1 MRLNQ
6 RMNYAN
12 ALRSGASTSSS
23 GAASPPVGATA
34 KSACRHVQPGAR
46 QESRTP
52 KETQATRLLFS
63 SLRASQPESK
73 SFPTPARKESL
84 DRAFSL
90 ASASQSEGVLH
101 RVQRW
106 EGSRLEM
113 QALDGALRLP
123 LAKRARQALYD
134 LQPGMQPASLSN
146 GPVVYIDGETTGL
159 GGASNRFCVI
169 GIVYASAQAW
179 ICEQWVLA
187 KLSYEEDFFRA
198 ITKRLDALDPCA
210 IVSFNGASFDLPLFR
225 KRLAAQKDSQLANWD
240 GLEPQRRPLL
250 DLVHSARR
258 VWKGRVPDCRLQ
270 SLERHFLGVR
280 RLDDLP
286 GREVPKVYW
295 AWLRRRRAAQEA
307 QRMEQVLLHNLVD
320 LAVMPALAHRIAEKL
335 SDPQD
340 GEDAL
345 RALCHSERAPSHPMF
360 SRAMRRWLAAGQ
372 PGAWALAEAR
382 IQIWIRALEGVQE
395 AEGVASAP
403 LHALLSLAQ
412 RRFEASKWVFR
423 RCVRWGLVAKPV
435 SSVEQLRS
443 GSRAQ
448 LSLGW
453 GV

>member
-12 ALRSGASTSSS
+12 ALRSGASSSS
-23 GAASPPVGATA
+23 SCAAEAAASRVRRPGQEGA
-34 KSACRHVQPGAR
+34 K
-46 QESRTP
+46 QEPLRRSDGQASRP
-52 KETQATRLLFS
+52 LFS
-63 SLRASQPESK
+63 AQRPSQPKSK
-73 SFPTPARKESL
+73 VLSSVVSKEQL
-84 DRAFSL
+84 HCAFSL

-101 RVQRW
+101 RVNRW

-113 QALDGALRLP
+113 QALDGSLRLP

-134 LQPGMQPASLSN
+134 LQPAMEPASLSN

-225 KRLAAQKDSQLANWD
+225 KRLAAQGDPKLANWD
-240 GLEPQRRPLL
+240 GLEPQRRPLV

-258 VWKGRVPDCRLQ
+258 VWKDRVPDCRLQ

-280 RLDDLP
+280 RVDDLP

-360 SRAMRRWLAAGQ
+360 RRAMRRWLAAGQ
-372 PGAWALAEAR
+372 PGAWGLAEAR
-382 IQIWIRALEGVQE
+382 IQIWIRAMEGAQE
-395 AEGVASAP
+395 KEGVASAP

-423 RCVRWGLVAKPV
+423 RCVRWGLVVKPT
-435 SSVEQLRS
+435 SLRGELRS